1 MSDTSIE
8 KFDIE
13 KFNLTRSLSVE
24 ASAGTGKTYTI
35 QLMVAEMI
43 ASGTPLEK
51 ILLVTYTEK
60 AAGELKDRLR
70 KKIGDVLKSG
80 EIDEGIKISDIIPGD
95 DKWKAKFETA
105 RQSIDNAQVFTIHSF
120 CQKVL
125 REYAYE
131 AGLPFETSNVA
142 EEAVEELI
150 DKLIRDEWIN
160 EKVKDDNAITLRT
173 LMESSDD
180 SADKVVKGIKEQLV
194 RAMSM
199 YLGDD
204 DHLLEPRFGDTP
216 FSNLR
221 TWFPVIDKNYR
232 ILAEQKDA
240 GLSYDSVYHSGA
252 KGEVPKNE
260 KLSDFLCALET
271 WKGNGALFRLSK
283 FGDTLH
289 RAPELVEPAL
299 RFFFENQEKYKK
311 IAATIAKASGDE
323 TCVFWKRKATALFGE
338 WQKRKA
344 EEKLQTF
351 NDMILSVHKALM
363 EDGNSLKE
371 RIRAQYTYAIIDEF
385 QDTNQLQWDIFKTLF
400 FKDKEAPNHA
410 VFVVGDPK
418 QSIYSFQGADLRVY
432 QRAVDEIDNARQ
444 LSCNYRSTK
453 EMVDALKAL
462 FGNGYFAAGET
473 ESDDLQASQKVIS
486 PKIGGQSTGPVWMME
501 SEGAP
506 EDFAKAAVAKI
517 VDWCSFSGDKTNL
530 QICDKDTKKL
540 RNATFGDFAVLARA
554 NTEMP
559 EIEEVLRKAG
569 VPYARYKERKLF
581 ASRECAEWTALFRA
595 IASPDFAAENHKAL
609 NEALVTDFFG
619 RKLADVETDLFDDPL
634 CEERRKVE
642 AWHALARRRRW
653 AEMLE
658 RIFADTGVEG
668 RLSDIGK
675 MQSLSRLRQIG
686 NYSVDYLYGN
696 RCSLD
701 ALIRHLEGLARS
713 DDETD
718 DENGD
723 LVEKGTDFNAVQ
735 VMTIH
740 ASKGLQF
747 PVVIAFGGFREYYKS
762 AKGPYLY
769 HDGDEACL
777 GFGKGAKGIRKE
789 DELAEWR
796 RLFYVCYTRAESLLL
811 LPKYDKEN
819 KNAPYGLFLANAIEG
834 IENDCEKLQKFE
846 GNVSCLKK
854 KVQTILTRTDF
865 EQTNADSVST
875 ETRETDN
882 SKGLQDKLGGL
893 RVYQH
898 SYSTLSKRAGK
909 KSDDASQ
916 IETPSIES
924 ESGERPD
931 RDENP
936 GVLGTSSGTIDQENV
951 SKIGED
957 ATSAAD
963 REKFDKV
970 RYPKGARVGNALHK
984 LFETTSFQ
992 EFRKAY
998 PDLAKAEESA
1008 KDNSAKDRN
1017 LCAQIDEQF
1026 ELESLDVRSHRAEWN
1041 PLTAGILWNTLHAKL
1056 PIIAG
1061 GSFREGE
1068 FSLADL
1074 PPEAHRPEVRFD
1086 LLAAQTSKGK
1096 LRSVCK
1102 GFIDLL
1108 FVRENGGEEQKRYS
1122 ILDWKSD
1129 GLEDYAPET
1138 VRKQV
1143 DDHYCVQR
1151 VLYSY
1156 CLIQWLKQFYGDK
1169 PDGTKGLNE
1178 EDIFKKHFGGVYYVF
1193 LRGTRGGTDSGIYAQ
1208 TWQSYKQLKQAYDK
1222 IGKLMGVTTP

>member
-8 KFDIE
+8 KFDIKE
-13 KFNLTRSLSVE
+13 FDLTRSLSVE

-35 QLMVAEMI
+35 QLMVATMI

-95 DKWKAKFETA
+95 NEWKAKFETA

-125 REYAYE
+125 REHAYE

-150 DKLIRDEWIN
+150 DELIRDQWAN
-160 EKVKDDNAITLRT
+160 ENAEDDDTIALRT

-289 RAPELVEPAL
+289 RAPEPVEPAL

-323 TCVFWKRKATALFGE
+323 TCVFWKRKAAALFGE

-351 NDMILSVHKALM
+351 NDMILSVHKAVM
-363 EDGNSLKE
+363 ENGNSLKE
-371 RIRAQYTYAIIDEF
+371 RIRDQYQYAIIDEF

-400 FKDKEAPNHA
+400 FDVKDHA

-432 QRAVDEIDNARQ
+432 QRAVGEIGGKRR
-444 LSCNYRSTK
+444 LSCNYRSTE
-453 EMVDALKAL
+453 EMVGALKTL
-462 FGNGYFAAGET
+462 FGRGYFAAGET

-501 SEGAP
+501 SEGDP

-517 VDWCSFSGDKTNL
+517 VDWCSFSDNRTNL
-530 QICDKDTKKL
+530 QIYDKDAKIL
-540 RNATFGDFAVLARA
+540 RNATFGDFAVLARTS
-554 NTEMP
+554 TEMP

-581 ASRECAEWTALFRA
+581 ASRECAEWIALFRA
-595 IASPDFAAENHKAL
+595 VASPDFAAENHKAL

-634 CEERRKVE
+634 CEERGKVE
-642 AWHALARRRRW
+642 AWHALARRRLW

-701 ALIRHLEGLARS
+701 ALIRHLEGLARG
-713 DDETD
+713 DDEAD

-723 LVEKGTDFNAVQ
+723 LVEKGTDFKAVQ

-769 HDGDEACL
+769 HDGDEAHL
-777 GFGKGAKGIRKE
+777 GFGKGAKGIRKAE
-789 DELAEWR
+789 EQEEWR

-811 LPKYDKEN
+811 LPKYGKE
-819 KNAPYGLFLANAIEG
+819 KKDAPYGLFLANAIGG
-834 IENDCEKLQKFE
+834 IENDCGKLQKFE

-854 KVQTILTRTDF
+854 KVQAILTRTDF

-882 SKGLQDKLGGL
+882 RKGLQDKLGGL

-898 SYSTLSKRAGK
+898 SYSTLSKRVGK

-924 ESGERPD
+924 ESGERQD
-931 RDENP
+931 RDENA
-936 GVLGTSSGTIDQENV
+936 GVLGASSKTIDPKNV
-951 SKIGED
+951 SKIGAD

-984 LFETTSFQ
+984 LFETTSFR
-992 EFRKAY
+992 EFKKAY

-1008 KDNSAKDRN
+1008 NKDGSAKDRN
-1017 LCAQIDEQF
+1017 LGVQIDEQF
-1026 ELESLDVRSHRAEWN
+1026 ELESLDVQSYRAEWN

-1061 GSFREGE
+1061 GSFRDDE
-1068 FSLADL
+1068 FSLAEL

-1086 LLAAQTSKGK
+1086 LLAARTEKEG

-1108 FVRENGGEEQKRYS
+1108 FVREVDGKNRYS

-1156 CLIQWLKQFYGDK
+1156 CLIQWLKQFYGK
-1169 PDGTKGLNE
+1169 GTE
-1178 EDIFKKHFGGVYYVF
+1178 ENLDEPQIFERHFGGVYYVF

-1208 TWQSYKQLKQAYDK
+1208 TWQSYKQLKQAYDN